1 MLTAPPLDEDDVPD
15 AMLTPPLLPSVAVP
29 VLIVTDP
36 LTPDVPASTV
46 TMLMEPDDVVVPLP
60 DRIVTLPPVL
70 ELEVPL

>member
-1 MLTAPPLDEDDVPD
+1 
-15 AMLTPPLLPSVAVP
+15 VAVP

-60 DRIVTLPPVL
+60 DWIVTLPPVL